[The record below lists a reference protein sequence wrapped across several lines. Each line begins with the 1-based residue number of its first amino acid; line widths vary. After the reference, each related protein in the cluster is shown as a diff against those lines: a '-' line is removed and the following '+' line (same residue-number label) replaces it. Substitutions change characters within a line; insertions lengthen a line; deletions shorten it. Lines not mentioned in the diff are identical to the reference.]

1 MVRFFRS
8 LRQRLLAEN
17 RVSRYL
23 LYAIGE
29 IVLVVIG
36 ILIALQINTWNEA
49 RLAAQQESLYLGRLL
64 SENQQD
70 LASFTRSAQALEKGL
85 ESIKNL
91 SEAFKNKDLPDSILI
106 GSMNAYLRY
115 GSLFPS
121 FSPSSSTFDDLSSTG
136 NLAVISNMALRD
148 SIVAH
153 YVKHKQVAERIQI
166 DIEWGLPLDSPFTYE
181 NNIMRFE
188 PATAALFPETPDKA
202 LAAELRRNEAAYL
215 NNAAVH
221 YWINQDC
228 LAYLQKLIGDTADLI
243 ESLEQELY
251 RS

>member
-1 MVRFFRS
+1 MIRFFRQ
-8 LRQRLLAEN
+8 LRQRLIAEN

-29 IVLVVIG
+29 IVLVVLG

-49 RLAAQQESLYLGRLL
+49 RLEERQESLYLARLL

-70 LASFTRSAQALEKGL
+70 LASFTRSAEALEKGL

-91 SEAFKNKDLPDSILI
+91 SEAFKDKDLPDSLLVR
-106 GSMNAYLRY
+106 SMNAYLQY

-121 FSPSSSTFDDLSSTG
+121 FSPSSSTFEDLSSTG
-136 NLAVISNMALRD
+136 NLVVISNMALRD

-153 YVKHKQVAERIQI
+153 YAKHKQVAERIRI
-166 DIEWGLPLDSPFTYE
+166 SIEWGLPLDSPFTYE

-188 PATAALFPETPDKA
+188 PATAFLFPETPDEA
-202 LAAELRRNEAAYL
+202 LALELRRNQATYL

-228 LAYLQKLIGDTADLI
+228 LVYLRRLIGETAVLI
-243 ESLEQELY
+243 ETLEQEI
-251 RS
+251 RQP